1 MHSFIFAHPF
11 LSSFYPFV
19 HFLSFPPFLF
29 VLFFSFLLPTC
40 IPIASLHACLRLH
53 LGIVSLLA
61 CFKLVFMFSV
71 LCYLLVLACI
81 PTTLVL
87 ACFEFTLLHEFDI
100 SNKLNFT

>member
-1 MHSFIFAHPF
+1 
-11 LSSFYPFV
+11 
-19 HFLSFPPFLF
+19 
-29 VLFFSFLLPTC
+29 
-40 IPIASLHACLRLH
+40 LH